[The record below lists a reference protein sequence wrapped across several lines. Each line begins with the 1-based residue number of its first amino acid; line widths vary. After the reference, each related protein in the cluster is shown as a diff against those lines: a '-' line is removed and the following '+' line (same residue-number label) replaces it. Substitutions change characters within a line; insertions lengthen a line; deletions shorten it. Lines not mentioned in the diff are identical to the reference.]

1 MPAKQQYLSS
11 TGQRWLK
18 VTAAILGG
26 YALAVAIHLALGVV
40 IEDQST
46 VVITSAYTTFF
57 LWIFL
62 MILAFSFKSGWKLW
76 GVYLLAIALCSGV
89 IYFFK

>member
-1 MPAKQQYLSS
+1 MPAKRQYLSS

-18 VTAAILGG
+18 VSAGILGG
-26 YALAVAIHLALGVV
+26 YSLAVALHLVLGVL

-57 LWIFL
+57 LWVFL
-62 MILAFSFKSGWKLW
+62 MIFAFAFKNGWKAW
-76 GVYLLAIALCSGV
+76 GVYLLAIAICGGL